1 MYCLCVSF
9 YIFETKEKY
18 NNTNNTIIYIYII
31 ITICMNI
38 PAAVLYSVLIVI
50 FLQIKAI
57 TSKNNNVPIAM
68 RIFSNPGSRKSDMLC
83 EDE

>member
-1 MYCLCVSF
+1 
-9 YIFETKEKY
+9 
-18 NNTNNTIIYIYII
+18 
-31 ITICMNI
+31 MNI